1 MSCGQNLENLRLS
14 GMNLDL
20 LMSLSVLGKRLFGRE
35 RQRRTSGAKA
45 PGIFGAVAARLEVV
59 PFPPQLR
66 KTFSAMDADISRKE
80 VYPWECDLLESW
92 GWRENRGKIFGN
104 K

>member
-59 PFPPQLR
+59 PF
-66 KTFSAMDADISRKE
+66 SAPKDAF
-80 VYPWECDLLESW
+80 
-92 GWRENRGKIFGN
+92 REGRGVQPERGIPLGM
-104 K
+104 